1 MTTTP
6 QNSNE
11 NNIPSNPNNA
21 GSSRAVNSDSVAGA
35 PNNAQQ
41 YGAHQDDV
49 RGNGAHANG
58 AHNNGAPVAPQYNE
72 NNNHYV
78 NDHQYG
84 QVNAANEAG
93 VSAASTSKVVGIIA
107 LILSIIPIFFPVT
120 QIIALVLGF
129 IGRSKAKKAERF
141 GVPAKGGKIM
151 NLIAIIIAI
160 LWIILGIIGI
170 VMLMNNPDFQQ
181 QIHDLQNQ
189 AS

>member
-21 GSSRAVNSDSVAGA
+21 GSSRAVNSDAVAGA

-49 RGNGAHANG
+49 RGNGAHVNG

-78 NDHQYG
+78 NEHQYG

-93 VSAASTSKVVGIIA
+93 VSAAQTSKVVGIIA

-120 QIIALVLGF
+120 QIIAIVLG
-129 IGRSKAKKAERF
+129 IVGMSKAKKAQRF
-141 GVPAKGGKIM
+141 GIPAKGGKIM
-151 NLIAIIIAI
+151 SIIAI
-160 LWIILGIIGI
+160 VIALIWIVLGIIGFI
-170 VMLMNNPDFQQ
+170 MLANNPDFQEQ
-181 QIHDLQNQ
+181 MRQFQNQ
-189 AS
+189 